1 MLVPEVKIEAE
12 QSQSSCTT
20 ATGHPTQPQ
29 PYPWVNKLEKCLFFF
44 PLCSSQAR
52 KKEPTQWDQRS
63 LAAAQPLSSML

>member
-44 PLCSSQAR
+44 FLFAAPRLEKRSQHSGIR
-52 KKEPTQWDQRS
+52 EV
-63 LAAAQPLSSML
+63 